1 MPSKNLTFR
10 IKEKEQAIIN
20 ALLKLNKENFFP
32 KNIDNKTALL
42 TLLID
47 IAGQKLLDVAHEG
60 GNFDQAMND
69 RLYLSKQE
77 LNSIHLIH
85 NNSKRML
92 YMLTTLMN
100 GTLPNG
106 WLETKDDFL
115 QSFAQ
120 KGTLSRQ
127 TLQTIDN
134 QLQQDQ
140 EIISKQRN
148 SNNGAQKLTDA

>member
-1 MPSKNLTFR
+1 MMS
-10 IKEKEQAIIN
+10 QAISFRLNEKNKAIVHQ
-20 ALLKLNKENFFP
+20 LLKLNSKNFYPENV
-32 KNIDNKTALL
+32 DTRT
-42 TLLID
+42 TLLNLLISTF
-47 IAGQKLLDVAHEG
+47 GQQLLDAAHEG
-60 GNFDQAMND
+60 KDFKQATKQTVGLN
-69 RLYLSKQE
+69 KQE